1 MVLIILLIGLS
12 GLFYFESSIDATVR
26 QDLMF
31 KYSHAWDM
39 VLIIQE
45 NELLS
50 NRSLPAVIALMS
62 ERSLT
67 GQIFSWGGDNYF
79 IMFLLILSKS
89 IPVPM
94 GGVNVIKAFLNLDM
108 YSKM

>member
-45 NELLS
+45 KSYYRTGLYQLLS
-50 NRSLPAVIALMS
+50 H
-62 ERSLT
+62 
-67 GQIFSWGGDNYF
+67 
-79 IMFLLILSKS
+79 
-89 IPVPM
+89 
-94 GGVNVIKAFLNLDM
+94 
-108 YSKM
+108 